1 MTYWNS
7 MGVKKLFFIYK
18 AFFGHFNHIHWS
30 MLSTLYNLFQAQT
43 SPSLAIKFWGDKG
56 RNGQG
61 GQHEPII
68 NNYSFRP
75 FGHQSLLPYEESWTY
90 MTRSRKNESNLPAKL
105 WRLGRC
111 TKMVSRSS
119 QNDSFPNMYDILEA
133 KVNRLVGESLLAKK
147 TPKTALSRRQKS
159 LWGDGISLLK

>member
-61 GQHEPII
+61 GKHEPII

-75 FGHQSLLPYEESWTY
+75 LVIIPSSHMKRVEHIWQGL
-90 MTRSRKNESNLPAKL
+90 RKLSPICQQNSDASEDAQKWFPD
-105 WRLGRC
+105 
-111 TKMVSRSS
+111 S

-133 KVNRLVGESLLAKK
+133 KVDRLVGKSILAKK